1 MMAWARYLMLVVFE
15 NFLQFFFL
23 FLPLSIRMSY
33 LKKKMP
39 VGGETSQLS
48 HTLKKK
54 KKKKNRCRWSGD
66 PVSAVGGETSKLS
79 HAQTLKKQQKI
90 FLNEKK

>member
-15 NFLQFFFL
+15 NFLQFFFR
-23 FLPLSIRMSY
+23 FLPLCVRMSY
-33 LKKKMP
+33 LKKKKKMP

-54 KKKKNRCRWSGD
+54 KKKI
-66 PVSAVGGETSKLS
+66 VVGGQVTQFRL
-79 HAQTLKKQQKI
+79 
-90 FLNEKK
+90 

>member
-1 MMAWARYLMLVVFE
+1 
-15 NFLQFFFL
+15 
-23 FLPLSIRMSY
+23 
-33 LKKKMP
+33 MP

-66 PVSAVGGETSKLS
+66 PVSAVGGETSQLS
-79 HAQTLKKQQKI
+79 HAQTLKK
-90 FLNEKK
+90 NKKFFK